1 MLAFGFADEN
11 VAGFVCPGGTRARG
25 AGTPSSSPGPTPS
38 GPPRGCRSSSF
49 WSFWST
55 SSRVVVF
62 EILSESVS
70 LSSPKRV
77 FFRCKRSYTIGFFLC
92 AHNDTHTHTH
102 THTTTTRRK
111 RTKKRRRTKT
121 STDESLL
128 LLLLLLWSS
137 STATPLVWSH
147 HAQTSPKRVSKRE
160 IFIIIIIIETT
171 TTTTTTAIL
180 FV

>member
-92 AHNDTHTHTH
+92 AHNDTHTRTHTH
-102 THTTTTRRK
+102 THTHDDDDSEKADKKTKEDKNVDRRK
-111 RTKKRRRTKT
+111 PPPPPPLIVVYGHAISMVASCTDLSKK
-121 STDESLL
+121 SLE
-128 LLLLLLWSS
+128 
-137 STATPLVWSH
+137 
-147 HAQTSPKRVSKRE
+147 KRD
-160 IFIIIIIIETT
+160 FYYYYY
-171 TTTTTTAIL
+171 
-180 FV
+180 